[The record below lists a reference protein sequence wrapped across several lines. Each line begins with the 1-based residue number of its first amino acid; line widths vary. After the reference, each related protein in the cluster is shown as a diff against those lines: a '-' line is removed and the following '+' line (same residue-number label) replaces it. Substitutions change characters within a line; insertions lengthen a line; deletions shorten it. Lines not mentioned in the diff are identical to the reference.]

1 MILLLVKTMKSFD
14 QFRTEQSERLD
25 EIAPLVLG
33 GLALK
38 GLGAAL
44 TVHSGIEAVKDAKKG
59 NWKGAALN
67 TLGAVPGGKVF
78 KGMKYLGAPKKLS
91 KAGSF
96 VQSTNRWNVTGKTP
110 NAFQKGVDK
119 IESGIWNKGVD
130 LYNKIKKK

>member
-1 MILLLVKTMKSFD
+1 MKSFE
-14 QFRTEQSERLD
+14 QFRTEQTERLD
-25 EIAPLVLG
+25 EIAPLALVPLG
-33 GLALK
+33 LK
-38 GLGAAL
+38 ALGAVL

-67 TLGAVPGGKVF
+67 TLGAIPGGRVF

>member
-1 MILLLVKTMKSFD
+1 MKSFN
-14 QFRTEQSERLD
+14 QFRIEQTERLD
-25 EIAPLVLG
+25 EIAPLALG
-33 GLALK
+33 ALALK
-38 GLGAAL
+38 GLGTAL

-110 NAFQKGVDK
+110 NAFQKGVEK
-119 IESGIWNKGVD
+119 IEKPIWVAGVNLQNKV
-130 LYNKIKKK
+130 KKK

>member
-1 MILLLVKTMKSFD
+1 MKSFD
-14 QFRTEQSERLD
+14 QFRIEQAERLD

-44 TVHSGIEAVKDAKKG
+44 SVHSGIEAVKDAKKG

-96 VQSTNRWNVTGKTP
+96 VQSTNRWNITGKTP
-110 NAFQKGVDK
+110 NAFQKGVER
-119 IESGIWNKGVD
+119 IEKPIWDAGVN
-130 LYNKIKKK
+130 LYNKFKKK

>member
-1 MILLLVKTMKSFD
+1 MKSFD
-14 QFRTEQSERLD
+14 QFRTEQAERLD
-25 EIAPLVLG
+25 EIAPLALG
-33 GLALK
+33 ALALK
-38 GLGAAL
+38 GAGLGL
-44 TVHSGIEAVKDAKKG
+44 SIHSGIEAIKSAKKG
-59 NWKGAALN
+59 KWKDAAFN
-67 TLGAVPGGKVF
+67 TLGAIPGGRVF
-78 KGMKYLGAPKKLS
+78 KGMKALGAGKKLS

>member
-1 MILLLVKTMKSFD
+1 MKSFD
-14 QFRTEQSERLD
+14 QFRIEQAERLD

-44 TVHSGIEAVKDAKKG
+44 SVHSGIEAVKDAKKG

-96 VQSTNRWNVTGKTP
+96 VQSTNRWNITGKTP
-110 NAFQKGVDK
+110 NAFQKGVER
-119 IESGIWNKGVD
+119 IEKPIWDAGVN
-130 LYNKIKKK
+130 LYNRVKKK

>member
-1 MILLLVKTMKSFD
+1 MKSFD
-14 QFRTEQSERLD
+14 QFRTEQAERLD
-25 EIAPLVLG
+25 EIAPFVLG
-33 GLALK
+33 GMALK
-38 GLGAAL
+38 GIGAAL

-67 TLGAVPGGKVF
+67 TLGAIPGGKVF

-110 NAFQKGVDK
+110 NAFQKGVEK
-119 IESGIWNKGVD
+119 IEQPIWDAGVKM
-130 LYNKIKKK
+130 YNKIKKK